1 MGELH
6 GELAAAGGHGA
17 EVADVAEHGGERSL
31 GLDANAAGGGLLALD
46 HAAAAVEVADDVAVK
61 CYSEAVALESS
72 RPIASK
78 RDYESSE
85 KNSFSQ
91 Y

>member
-1 MGELH
+1 
-6 GELAAAGGHGA
+6 
-17 EVADVAEHGGERSL
+17 
-31 GLDANAAGGGLLALD
+31 LALD